1 MDVVSAGLTGM
12 DLTVSIGNHDAFPKC
27 QWDFI
32 GEGPSFPGREE
43 LREWV
48 PESQYTIWDRHG
60 YYTKDLTDLKTRV
73 ISLNTQSCDWHN

>member
-1 MDVVSAGLTGM
+1 M
-12 DLTVSIGNHDAFPKC
+12 DLTLSIGNHDAFPKC

-60 YYTKDLTDLKTRV
+60 YYIKDLADLKTRV